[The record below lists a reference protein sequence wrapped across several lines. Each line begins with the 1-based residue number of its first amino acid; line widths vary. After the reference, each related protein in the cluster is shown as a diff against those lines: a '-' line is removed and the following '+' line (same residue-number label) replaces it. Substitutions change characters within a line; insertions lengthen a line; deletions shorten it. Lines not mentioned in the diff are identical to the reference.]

1 MRRALL
7 LLGAVAV
14 GCIDALDPKQIITG
28 PRVIEVIADPPEVR
42 PGEPSR
48 LSVVLAGTRGAA
60 TYRWS
65 LCPVT
70 DLGGLGAGVSSSVA
84 DCFVDGAALV
94 LLSTETRADFV
105 VPEAVIEQ
113 ATAAARRFEG
123 SLPPGV
129 LDTFLREV
137 GIAVPV
143 VVEVTV
149 DGQTLQALKR
159 VVVSRN
165 PAPHRNPPTPRVRL
179 GDRWVSV
186 PTGAA
191 DPSRCVPED
200 GDALRVGP
208 GARVT
213 LTPDPDESWI
223 ERYTVLTSDGRF
235 ETRAEQAY
243 YSWYAT
249 GGSLD
254 GLTRSPLR
262 DNEWTLPTRAPEGGV
277 HSLWVL
283 LRDGHGGASG
293 CRVDLEVAR

>member
-1 MRRALL
+1 MRRALWV
-7 LLGAVAV
+7 LGVLVV

-28 PRVIEVIADPPEVR
+28 PRVIEVIAEPPEVR
-42 PGEPSR
+42 PGEPSA
-48 LSVVLAGTRGAA
+48 LTVVLAGTRGEA

-65 LCPVT
+65 VCPVS
-70 DLGGLGAGVSSSVA
+70 DLGALGAGVSSSVA
-84 DCFVDGAALV
+84 ECFVDGAAL
-94 LLSTETRADFV
+94 LPLSTAARADFV
-105 VPEAVIEQ
+105 VPEALIEQ
-113 ATAAARRFEG
+113 ATAAARRFE
-123 SLPPGV
+123 SALPAGV
-129 LDTFLREV
+129 LDTFVREV

-143 VVEVTV
+143 VVEVSV
-149 DGQTLQALKR
+149 DGQTLRAVKR

-165 PAPHRNPPTPRVRL
+165 PTPHRNPPSPRVRL

-191 DPSRCVPED
+191 DAARCVSED
-200 GDALRVGP
+200 GAPLRVGP
-208 GARVT
+208 GATMT
-213 LTPDPDESWI
+213 LTPDPDESWV

-249 GGSLD
+249 GGSLNA
-254 GLTRSPLR
+254 LTRSPLR
-262 DNEWTLPTRAPEGGV
+262 DNEWTLPARAPARGA

-293 CRVDLEVAR
+293 CRVDLEVAP